1 MDYLT
6 IILSGS
12 SAGVV
17 ALFIAG
23 YIFRRCK
30 KSECNS
36 HISNTSAHFD
46 ISIGTQ
52 QPNNDV
58 KPTEQRTNSSH
69 TATPIEPKA
78 PEIV

>member
-52 QPNNDV
+52 QQNNDV

-69 TATPIEPKA
+69 TATPIENKG

>member
-1 MDYLT
+1 MDSLIT

-23 YIFRRCK
+23 YIFRRCQR
-30 KSECNS
+30 SECNT
-36 HISNTSAHFD
+36 HVSNSSAHFD
-46 ISIGTQ
+46 LTISK
-52 QPNNDV
+52 NNDV
-58 KPTEQRTNSSH
+58 KPTEQQRTNSSY
-69 TATPIEPKA
+69 TATPIEPKG